1 MLAASLMLGSASW
14 ANAEKQA
21 APAVGK
27 KPLKEVKV
35 WDLTDWNADTLLIQS
50 SKTEK
55 WVREIKDGVRFN
67 CSEDIRNGQGELV
80 VAKDGAVLPATEG
93 LTWASDEGSKK
104 KWNCTMRAKMDN
116 GENMLQC
123 GRRPQIGF
131 VKTNEYPKVGQVIE
145 ITFNSLGT
153 KNVGRG
159 IDLNKSKDL
168 RPLFSTA
175 EKDSL
180 WCGTSTTTTRT
191 CRFVVTGENPKFYGA
206 VGAIGVSR
214 IAIYGAD
221 ENAETESVKVV
232 YIGDPEAS
240 KKYEPVHDALKKI
253 AEQAGNKMEVT
264 YFDATADTKGLT
276 SLSKYDV
283 VVVGSTITGDDKAFY
298 ASLDSLIGTVPVL
311 NTKAFWH
318 GKKRLKWANDNG
330 ANPADGDTTYQVA
343 PLLQYR
349 KHPVFAGLVDPESVS
364 TQKIDVFSHADVA
377 PSEKANL
384 LQGVPTSIV
393 SNRPDSVPVHTTI
406 AEGKSISNKSI
417 NTIAESWSRER
428 PYMLIGINS
437 ADLSAKNKPA
447 LTDAGVQLIANAVNY
462 LANARMP
469 EAPSYVDTCTLK
481 AEMKMVK
488 DLNTKADG
496 KYNDSDTLR
505 YVLKIES
512 DSVLDANNPTKLI
525 YPTVMVTIGSE
536 AAKEYN
542 AKAPDTLWQPVK
554 IKVEVTAP
562 VCMSVSKEIDFKN
575 PNLTELAAPEPVFTR
590 VYDKAAGD
598 TVRYVLTFEEKTYK
612 LDGVDSIP
620 TIKYSLDGKDPSKI
634 YNAKAPDTLWKDTR
648 VKAVASLY
656 LHTTSAVSDSS
667 WKNPVM
673 PITAKPD
680 VKSVRTGGVKAI
692 YTVTLT
698 ADEGATIYYTT
709 DGSEP
714 STSSSKYAA
723 PFEVEVFDSTI
734 IQTYAEKIYCYDSEV
749 VIDTIKNSEYTPLAT
764 PVINVDGASFTIEP
778 LKDVAAED
786 YDIYYTIDGSEPT
799 DKDNGLIYTK
809 KVTFKGTEKV
819 TVKAIAAGRGY
830 KPAAT
835 ATEEVTPNEAI
846 AVFQKPRYKS
856 TFNRN
861 DPSVKLEDDPEAE
874 DHTQHVWG
882 WFRWVPEEAGPGAG
896 EKGPWLTKP
905 GASGDHTQGNTYL
918 SDQEYNDGVYYDSQ
932 TKPRPNIF
940 INNNQGGWRHFNDWV
955 FYKDPTKSSDKYR
968 RILVQENFSVNRDGA
983 VEGATGGG
991 LYIFNATPKATAGP
1005 EKETF
1010 KGPFAVVV
1018 NISGAEKFNES
1029 GAEASVNVCAANEAT
1044 GSNEMVLGTVSCE
1057 AKKMGTDTVRYYGD
1071 EEVYLR
1077 LATES
1082 KEVIVYDFIV
1092 YNPGEALAAL
1102 ETTQVPWG
1110 TEAAPATVTRG
1121 TKEFTVTFNN
1131 DVTISGEA
1139 RFYTGDLVTQIP
1151 CTLKPGA
1158 TAKEVV
1164 ITLNEAISA
1173 ADGTLYYFGLPGG
1186 AVTDED
1192 GQKNEPVWG
1201 YIKVQGGAAGIDEV
1215 NAAKEVVAT
1224 YIYSI
1229 SGAEV
1234 GTLLPGVNFVKKVY
1248 SDGTTTTEKIQVVK

>member
-1 MLAASLMLGSASW
+1 MLFFQDAQKQTKWKIEKPGVYTTTTAHNSTISTQANGKNVECLEGLLFRVKDGSNYAAGKLHMYVNDGNPKARLRIDKKGQIVIAATDSLPLAGQIVEITFKSAS
-14 ANAEKQA
+14 ASAKRGIVSVSNLEGVCRKIADA
-21 APAVGK
+21 AYSEGGH
-27 KPLKEVKV
+27 
-35 WDLTDWNADTLLIQS
+35 DT
-50 SKTEK
+50 TF
-55 WVREIKDGVRFN
+55 VYR
-67 CSEDIRNGQGELV
+67 V
-80 VAKDGAVLPATEG
+80 VNDGAVIFNIAGEG
-93 LTWASDEGSKK
+93 NT
-104 KWNCTMRAKMDN
+104 DN
-116 GENMLQC
+116 GIELEK
-123 GRRPQIGF
+123 I
-131 VKTNEYPKVGQVIE
+131 VIK
-145 ITFNSLGT
+145 GM
-153 KNVGRG
+153 
-159 IDLNKSKDL
+159 KDL
-168 RPLFSTA
+168 ETPA
-175 EKDSL
+175 EL
-180 WCGTSTTTTRT
+180 Q
-191 CRFVVTGENPKFYGA
+191 VA
-206 VGAIGVSR
+206 
-214 IAIYGAD
+214 
-221 ENAETESVKVV
+221 

-240 KKYEPVHDALKKI
+240 KKYEPVYDALDKI
-253 AEQAGNKMEVT
+253 SKAEGNQMKVI
-264 YFDATADTKGLT
+264 YVDATADTKGLT

-343 PLLQYR
+343 PLLQYK
-349 KHPVFAGLVDPESVS
+349 KHPVFAGLVNANTLATD
-364 TQKIDVFSHADVA
+364 KIDVFSHADVA

-384 LQGVPTSIV
+384 LQGVPASIV

-406 AEGKSISNKSI
+406 AGGVSISNKSI

-437 ADLSAKNKPA
+437 ADLSAKNKPV
-447 LTDAGVQLIANAVNY
+447 LTEAGVQLIANAVNY
-462 LANARMP
+462 LANAHHQ
-469 EAPSYVDTCTLK
+469 EAPSFVDTCTLR

-488 DLNTKADG
+488 DLNPKADG

-512 DSVLDANNPTKLI
+512 DSVLDANDPTKLI

-575 PNLTELAAPEPVFTR
+575 PNLTKLAAPEPVFTR
-590 VYDKAAGD
+590 VYDDAHKAAGD

-612 LDGVDSIP
+612 LDGGDSIP

-692 YTVTLT
+692 YTVTLA

-764 PVINVDGASFTIEP
+764 PVINVEGASFTIEP

-830 KPAAT
+830 KPAAMAT
-835 ATEEVTPNEAI
+835 AEVTPNEAI

-856 TFNRN
+856 TFNLN
-861 DPSVKLEDDPEAE
+861 DPSRQDTTMDEGTGYK
-874 DHTQHVWG
+874 WG
-882 WFRWVPEEAGPGAG
+882 WFRWIPTGDAAE
-896 EKGPWLTKP
+896 PWVKTPNAAHDPTGGNQFLTE
-905 GASGDHTQGNTYL
+905 
-918 SDQEYNDGVYYDSQ
+918 QELNDGVYYDNQ

-1173 ADGTLYYFGLPGG
+1173 ADGTLYYFGLLGG